1 MGTGKVA
8 LGSDLQRKQW
18 MNDGLLESASVSF
31 WQPYTGRTSDSIVY
45 QVNNE
50 SASTG
55 HTVVFDYSGKLTGKA
70 IKGDNIAYGKGEIK
84 RKFSDKISVDE
95 YTIPVDNG
103 KKFDGVDIGD
113 LTINEHSDSRNKL
126 GDLFIRWKD
135 QMIFDTLQGCLGENP
150 SHIISLGTTFVY
162 DDLIDIEDAA
172 KTGKGMVAPLSSG
185 VVGTTDADRRGPLE
199 FFKTENGDQLYLCI
213 MDSYMAKT
221 LKKSADYQTIVINAD
236 VRGNNN
242 RSISMVLGR
251 LGKVIY
257 VEAGDFFGITDGT
270 GAFNLEDSD
279 IDFAGLRKYKKVT
292 ADDSIIWEGQ
302 DTFDSATGTVY
313 SRGLLLGGGAVQSAF
328 GKMPDY
334 LFQKSD
340 NFGKTSQS
348 AVEYW
353 CNAKKTNLTVESGK
367 DYGAAKVAEL
377 DYSVI
382 AIDLAHV

>member
-8 LGSDLQRKQW
+8 LGSDIQRKQW
-18 MNDGLLESASVSF
+18 MNDGLLTEASVSF
-31 WQPYTGRTSDSIVY
+31 WQPYTGRSSDSIVY

-70 IKGDNIAYGKGEIK
+70 VKGDNMAYGKGEIK
-84 RKFSDKISVDE
+84 RKFSDKISVE
-95 YTIPVDNG
+95 EFTIPVDNG

-113 LTINEHSDSRNKL
+113 LTINEHSDSRSKL
-126 GDLFIRWKD
+126 SDLFIRWKD
-135 QMIFDTLQGCLGENP
+135 QMIFDTMQGAYGTSP
-150 SHIISLGTTFVY
+150 SHIIDLGTTLVY
-162 DDLIDIEDAA
+162 DDLLDIEDSA
-172 KTGKGMVAPLSSG
+172 KTGKGMVKPTAAG
-185 VVGTTDADRRGPLE
+185 VVGTVKAKRRGPLE
-199 FFKTENGDQLYLCI
+199 FFKTENGDKLYLCI

-242 RSISMVLGR
+242 RSLSMVIGR

-257 VEAGDFFGITDGT
+257 VEAGDFFGLTEGT
-270 GAFNLEDSD
+270 GNFQLEDSD
-279 IDFAGLRKYKKVT
+279 IDYAGLRKYKKVT
-292 ADDSIIWEGQ
+292 ADGSLIWEGQ
-302 DTFDSATGTVY
+302 DTYETATGDVY

-353 CNAKKTNLTVESGK
+353 CNAKKTNLKVESGG

-377 DYSVI
+377 DYSII
-382 AIDLAHV
+382 AIDLKHV